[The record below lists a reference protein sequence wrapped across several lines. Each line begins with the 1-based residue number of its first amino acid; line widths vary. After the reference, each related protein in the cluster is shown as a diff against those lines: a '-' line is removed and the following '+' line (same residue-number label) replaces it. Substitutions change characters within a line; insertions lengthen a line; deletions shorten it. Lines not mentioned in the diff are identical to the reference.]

1 MRIAAIFASFIL
13 CAGAVAA
20 DLPPCA
26 APISRDDIWQ
36 ISRAIRRVTSK
47 PILMI
52 MSIDE
57 EKRVPGAVVTGHSY
71 LLDTKTGE
79 RKDQYT
85 RTDLVSVYMRY
96 TDRSHVDIYIVRK
109 LRGRWKI
116 EEKKDWFL

>member
-13 CAGAVAA
+13 CAGAAA
-20 DLPPCA
+20 AARPQCA
-26 APISRDDIWQ
+26 APISQDDIRQ

-52 MSIDE
+52 MSTDE
-57 EKRVPGAVVTGHSY
+57 EKPVPGSVVTGHSY
-71 LLDTKTGE
+71 LLDTTTGE

-96 TDRSHVDIYIVRK
+96 TDRCHVDVYIVRK
-109 LRGRWKI
+109 LRGQWKI